1 MCEILTFLIQLPIL
15 GKVMNDSAADCYLNQ
30 GGIIFMTIYLTV
42 CMLVCGT
49 TTGWNFMIKSQKMSI
64 CLT

>member
-15 GKVMNDSAADCYLNQ
+15 GKVIKGGAADCYLNQ
-30 GGIIFMTIYLTV
+30 GGIIFMTFYLTV